1 MNRFQTFS
9 LAMEGKVNIEL
20 LAAYKD
26 KIETLSDE
34 TLFRFWYLELKNPI
48 IGLILGVVPAFILS
62 GLILGV
68 VPAFIL
74 SGLTFDRF
82 YKGDMGLGFAKMA
95 MWAFIFIGLL
105 IAGFFDSSSM
115 LVVWIFNIVAL
126 FIWNILDFF
135 LVWQG
140 IKNDNLAKII
150 QFLEQDNENFISNK
164 Q

>member
-34 TLFRFWYLELKNPI
+34 TLFRFCYLELKNPI
-48 IGLILGVVPAFILS
+48 IGLILGVA
-62 GLILGV
+62 
-68 VPAFIL
+68 PAFIL

-164 Q
+164 

>member
-62 GLILGV
+62 GL
-68 VPAFIL
+68 
-74 SGLTFDRF
+74 TFDRF
-82 YKGDMGLGFAKMA
+82 YKGDMGLGFVKMA

>member
-34 TLFRFWYLELKNPI
+34 TLFRFCYLELKNPI
-48 IGLILGVVPAFILS
+48 I

-150 QFLEQDNENFISNK
+150 QFLEQDNENFIS
-164 Q
+164 

>member
-62 GLILGV
+62 GLN
-68 VPAFIL
+68 
-74 SGLTFDRF
+74 FDRF

>member
-62 GLILGV
+62 GL
-68 VPAFIL
+68 
-74 SGLTFDRF
+74 TFDRF

-105 IAGFFDSSSM
+105 ITGFFDSSSM

>member
-1 MNRFQTFS
+1 
-9 LAMEGKVNIEL
+9 MEGKVNIEL

-62 GLILGV
+62 GL
-68 VPAFIL
+68 
-74 SGLTFDRF
+74 TFDRF
-82 YKGDMGLGFAKMA
+82 YKGDMGLDFAKMA

>member
-62 GLILGV
+62 GL
-68 VPAFIL
+68 
-74 SGLTFDRF
+74 TFDRF

-95 MWAFIFIGLL
+95 IWAFIFIGLL
-105 IAGFFDSSSM
+105 IAGFFDSSSI

>member
-1 MNRFQTFS
+1 
-9 LAMEGKVNIEL
+9 MEGKVNIEL

-48 IGLILGVVPAFILS
+48 IGLILGVVPAFIL
-62 GLILGV
+62 L
-68 VPAFIL
+68 
-74 SGLTFDRF
+74 GLTFDRF

>member
-48 IGLILGVVPAFILS
+48 I

-135 LVWQG
+135 LVWRG

>member
-62 GLILGV
+62 GL
-68 VPAFIL
+68 
-74 SGLTFDRF
+74 TFDRF
-82 YKGDMGLGFAKMA
+82 YKGNMGLGFAKMA

>member
-62 GLILGV
+62 GLI
-68 VPAFIL
+68 
-74 SGLTFDRF
+74 FDRF

>member
-9 LAMEGKVNIEL
+9 LVMEGKVNIEL

-34 TLFRFWYLELKNPI
+34 TLFRFCYLELKNPI
-48 IGLILGVVPAFILS
+48 I

>member
-62 GLILGV
+62 GL
-68 VPAFIL
+68 
-74 SGLTFDRF
+74 TFDRF

-115 LVVWIFNIVAL
+115 LVVWIFNIVVL

>member
-62 GLILGV
+62 W
-68 VPAFIL
+68 
-74 SGLTFDRF
+74 LTFDRF

>member
-26 KIETLSDE
+26 RIETLSDE

-48 IGLILGVVPAFILS
+48 I

>member
-34 TLFRFWYLELKNPI
+34 ALFRFCYLELKNPI
-48 IGLILGVVPAFILS
+48 I

>member
-62 GLILGV
+62 GLT
-68 VPAFIL
+68 
-74 SGLTFDRF
+74 SDRF

>member
-62 GLILGV
+62 GL
-68 VPAFIL
+68 
-74 SGLTFDRF
+74 TFDRF

-105 IAGFFDSSSM
+105 IAGFFNSSSM

>member
-62 GLILGV
+62 GL
-68 VPAFIL
+68 
-74 SGLTFDRF
+74 TFDRF

-95 MWAFIFIGLL
+95 MWAFVFIGLL

>member
-62 GLILGV
+62 R
-68 VPAFIL
+68 
-74 SGLTFDRF
+74 LTFDRF

-140 IKNDNLAKII
+140 IKMII
-150 QFLEQDNENFISNK
+150 
-164 Q
+164 

>member
-34 TLFRFWYLELKNPI
+34 TLFRFCYLELKNPI
-48 IGLILGVVPAFILS
+48 IGLILGVA
-62 GLILGV
+62 
-68 VPAFIL
+68 PAFIL
-74 SGLTFDRF
+74 SGLTSDRF

>member
-9 LAMEGKVNIEL
+9 LAMKGKVNIEL

-34 TLFRFWYLELKNPI
+34 TLFRFCYLELKNPI
-48 IGLILGVVPAFILS
+48 IGLILGVAPAFILS
-62 GLILGV
+62 R
-68 VPAFIL
+68 
-74 SGLTFDRF
+74 LTSDRF

-135 LVWQG
+135 
-140 IKNDNLAKII
+140 
-150 QFLEQDNENFISNK
+150 
-164 Q
+164 

>member
-34 TLFRFWYLELKNPI
+34 TLFRFCYLELKNPI
-48 IGLILGVVPAFILS
+48 I

-95 MWAFIFIGLL
+95 MWAFIFIGLV

-115 LVVWIFNIVAL
+115 LVVWIFNIVTL

>member
-34 TLFRFWYLELKNPI
+34 TLFRFCYLELKNPI
-48 IGLILGVVPAFILS
+48 IGLILGVA
-62 GLILGV
+62 
-68 VPAFIL
+68 PAFIL

-95 MWAFIFIGLL
+95 MWAFIFIGLV

-126 FIWNILDFF
+126 FIWNILNFF

>member
-26 KIETLSDE
+26 KVETLSDE
-34 TLFRFWYLELKNPI
+34 TLFRFCYLELKNPI
-48 IGLILGVVPAFILS
+48 I

>member
-20 LAAYKD
+20 LSAYKD

-48 IGLILGVVPAFILS
+48 I

>member
-48 IGLILGVVPAFILS
+48 IGLILGVVPT
-62 GLILGV
+62 
-68 VPAFIL
+68 FIL

>member
-26 KIETLSDE
+26 KIEILSDE

-48 IGLILGVVPAFILS
+48 I

>member
-34 TLFRFWYLELKNPI
+34 TLFRFCYLELKNPI
-48 IGLILGVVPAFILS
+48 I

-82 YKGDMGLGFAKMA
+82 YKGDMGLGFAKIA